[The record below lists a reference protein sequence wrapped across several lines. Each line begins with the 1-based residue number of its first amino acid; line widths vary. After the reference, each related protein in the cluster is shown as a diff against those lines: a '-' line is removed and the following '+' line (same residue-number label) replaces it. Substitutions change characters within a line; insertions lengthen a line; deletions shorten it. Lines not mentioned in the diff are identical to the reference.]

1 MTPTNEQIA
10 LALDPERGQ
19 PRWWAKRIPYTCPH
33 CKRPLHG
40 TFVTPPAEDLEG
52 GYRCLSCRV
61 MHTSEYSCYAPDFLH
76 DDTTAFIHLRPVALA
91 LGCWIED
98 SNPISV
104 CEYGINGM
112 RRTVARSNTYAPAL
126 SAAIAHFLEHEPDAL
141 ARAVKEVRG

>member
-1 MTPTNEQIA
+1 MTLTNEQIA
-10 LALDPERGQ
+10 LALDPERRQ

-52 GYRCLSCRV
+52 GYRCLSCLV

-91 LGCWIED
+91 LGCSIKIYTDHTCVEYLATGSAW
-98 SNPISV
+98 SAPIF
-104 CEYGINGM
+104 CE
-112 RRTVARSNTYAPAL
+112 SLCLAL
-126 SAAIAHFLEHEPDAL
+126 SYFMQHDPDAL